1 MAEEDVKEIEETIEV
16 EVDASEEAS
25 KEEEKSVVESDSVE
39 VEDRS
44 DDEIEDYN
52 NKVQKRI
59 NQLTRKYRDEEKAKE
74 EAARLAEH
82 LMSENKKL
90 QSRVENLDKGYLTE
104 FGGRIE
110 SQISEAK
117 KAYKEAYDSG
127 DADKMF
133 EAQQQLSQMA
143 IEGERLRVA
152 QSRAEVRSKEQEGSV
167 PEAAPT
173 QKTEKKPDPKAEAWA
188 QKNDW
193 FGADEVMTY
202 AAFGLHRKLVEEE
215 GFDPNEDSYYTEL
228 DRRIR
233 AEFPQKFQAKKS
245 GGAQV
250 APAGASATRTTAK
263 QGRKSVKLSP
273 SQVAMAKRLNVPLEE
288 YAKYVKD

>member
-1 MAEEDVKEIEETIEV
+1 MSEDITMEEDVKDIEEDVEV
-16 EVDASEEAS
+16 EVETSEEAPQ
-25 KEEEKSVVESDSVE
+25 EQLDFEADTAA
-39 VEDRS
+39 RS

-82 LMSENKKL
+82 LIAENKKL
-90 QSRVENLDKGYLTE
+90 QSRVESLDKGYLTE

-110 SQISEAK
+110 SQIEQAK
-117 KAYKEAYDSG
+117 REYREAYEAG
-127 DADKMF
+127 EADKMF
-133 EAQQQLSQMA
+133 EAQQKLSQMA
-143 IEGERLRVA
+143 IESERLRMA
-152 QSRAEVRSKEQEGSV
+152 QSRAQSRTQQ
-167 PEAAPT
+167 PEAPVSQAAPAA
-173 QKTEKKPDPKAEAWA
+173 QPQSRPDPRAEAWA

-193 FGADEVMTY
+193 FGSDEVMTY

-215 GFDPNEDSYYTEL
+215 GFDPNDDSYYTEL

-233 AEFPQKFQAKKS
+233 AEFPQKFQTKKS

>member
-1 MAEEDVKEIEETIEV
+1 MAEEDVKEVEETIEV
-16 EVDASEEAS
+16 EVEAAQEAPQEEATVEIEAESEERTG
-25 KEEEKSVVESDSVE
+25 DE
-39 VEDRS
+39 V
-44 DDEIEDYN
+44 EDYN

-59 NQLTRKYRDEEKAKE
+59 NQLTRKYRDEQKKTE
-74 EAARLAEH
+74 ESARIAEH
-82 LMSENKKL
+82 LLTENKKL
-90 QSRVENLDKGYLTE
+90 QSRVENLDKGYLSE

-110 SQISEAK
+110 SEVDRAK
-117 KAYKEAYDSG
+117 KAFKDAHDAG
-127 DADKMF
+127 DAEKMF
-133 EAQQQLSQMA
+133 EAQQQLSKMA
-143 IEGERLRVA
+143 IEGERLRMA
-152 QSRAEVRSKEQEGSV
+152 QSRAETRAQETSQ
-167 PEAAPT
+167 PEASAP
-173 QKTEKKPDPKAEAWA
+173 QPQEQSKPDPKAEAWA

-193 FGADEVMTY
+193 FGSDEVMTY
-202 AAFGLHRKLVEEE
+202 AAFGLHKKLVEED

-233 AEFPQKFQAKKS
+233 AEFPQKFSVKKS